1 MPTSTYMHV
10 CACTLS
16 LVSRT
21 SNVYT
26 LMMSMNVCMCACQ
39 HNILYYVLTLM
50 PTTLPLS
57 PPNTYTHTTHIR
69 THTYLHKLIHTYPH
83 IILLIDHDRGTW
95 SSPDIA
101 GEGPPPCTGASL
113 TKMDSSRA
121 AMFGGYDAKQRQS
134 SADMYILN
142 FLSWVRALFSVLYNY
157 AWTYNNY
164 SISL

>member
-1 MPTSTYMHV
+1 M
-10 CACTLS
+10 
-16 LVSRT
+16 SRT
-21 SNVYT
+21 TNVYT

-69 THTYLHKLIHTYPH
+69 THTYLRKLIHTYPH

-101 GEGPPPCTGASL
+101 GEGPPPCANASL
-113 TKMDSSRA
+113 TKIDSSRA
-121 AMFGGYDAKQRQS
+121 AMFGGYDPRGVTAE
-134 SADMYILN
+134 MYILN

-164 SISL
+164 SICL